1 VINKRKA
8 LLETEIKKL
17 RGDGKI
23 RFTTGIA
30 QAVSG
35 IQVEKPA
42 KQLTKPGGSCQDT
55 HQRACPGS

>member
-17 RGDGKI
+17 CGDGKI
-23 RFTTGIA
+23 YSTTGIA

-35 IQVEKPA
+35 IQVEKPS
-42 KQLTKPGGSCQDT
+42 K
-55 HQRACPGS
+55 